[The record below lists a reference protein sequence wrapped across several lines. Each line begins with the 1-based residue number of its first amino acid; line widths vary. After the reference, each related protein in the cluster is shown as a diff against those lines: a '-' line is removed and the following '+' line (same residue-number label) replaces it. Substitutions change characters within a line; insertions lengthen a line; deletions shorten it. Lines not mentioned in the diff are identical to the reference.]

1 MYDINKFIADP
12 ALAKKDAEGFLADL
26 PHWSP
31 SVASQLAAEEGLQ
44 LTEEHWD
51 VIVRLRE
58 MFRAEGP
65 EWNAR
70 EVTRALEK
78 EFAAAGGRRFLYEL
92 FPGGP
97 LAQGCKLAGLPL
109 PQGTLDPSF
118 GNVH

>member
-1 MYDINKFIADP
+1 MYDINKFITDP
-12 ALAKKDAEGFLADL
+12 ALARKDAEGLFADL

-31 SVASQLAAEEGLQ
+31 RVASQLAAEEGLQ
-44 LTEEHWD
+44 LTEAHWD
-51 VIVRLRE
+51 VITRLRE
-58 MFRAEGP
+58 MYKVEGH

-70 EVTRALEK
+70 NVTRALEK
-78 EFAAAGGRRFLYEL
+78 EFASEGGRRYLYEL

-97 LAQGCKLAGLPL
+97 LAQGCKLSGLPL